1 MRQGVDEFVHH
12 QNVAN
17 YAIQLRASDDPVR
30 RRLLLCLLREE
41 SSAARANGW
50 LAKRG

>member
-17 YAIQLRASDDPVR
+17 YAIQLRASEDPVR
-30 RRLLLCLLREE
+30 RRLLLCLLEEE
-41 SSAARANGW
+41 SLAARENGW
-50 LAKRG
+50 LARRR